1 MYQESTADQALQAME
16 GGPSASGGEGG
27 SKTCGRDVAGGGEEA
42 GENADADGC
51 GRGAGRARR
60 SGLPGTAAPRRC
72 LRFRRIRGDIEFGVA
87 EAAAA
92 TARLLRHSIT
102 RAGDA
107 RASER
112 SEERHSHP

>member
-1 MYQESTADQALQAME
+1 ML
-16 GGPSASGGEGG
+16 
-27 SKTCGRDVAGGGEEA
+27 
-42 GENADADGC
+42 
-51 GRGAGRARR
+51 
-60 SGLPGTAAPRRC
+60 LGTAAPRRC
-72 LRFRRIRGDIEFGVA
+72 LRFPRFRRIRGDIEFGVA

-92 TARLLRHSIT
+92 TARQLRHSIT